1 MLRDED
7 RTLPDAAASGADR
20 VQGGEGMP
28 APRTAEFE
36 SALLSDAAEAAPKG
50 DAAPTPEARK
60 PEEEKP
66 HRSKDDGDEEKT
78 SKSKDETEDGKN
90 DDGDDD
96 ESDGEKKPG
105 FVKRHPFVV
114 AGIVLGLIVA
124 GVTFYFYWLTA
135 LHPFESTDDAFVDAR
150 EFAISPK
157 VAGYIASVPVTDNQF
172 VGAGSPIVQ
181 IDDRDYRIALE
192 QAEAQVSGAQATLEG
207 FASQIAA
214 QQAQVEEAKSQV
226 VQAEAQVKFAEQD
239 AARYQDLAARGA
251 GTVQQAQQSTS
262 NLQQQQANLA
272 RAQAAVTAAQKQI
285 TSIQSQQ
292 ANGTANLGLARA
304 QLDQARL
311 NLTYTTVVAAQAGRV
326 VRLSA
331 AKGAFAQSGQN
342 LSMFVPSD
350 MWITANY
357 KETQITDMRPGQP
370 VDIEVDAYPGRKLRG
385 HVDSVQPG
393 SGTAFSLLPAE
404 NATGNY
410 VKVVQRVPV
419 KIVFDDLPTDI
430 VIGPGMS
437 VVPRARVR

>member
-1 MLRDED
+1 MPAL
-7 RTLPDAAASGADR
+7 AAS
-20 VQGGEGMP
+20 
-28 APRTAEFE
+28 APGDAE
-36 SALLSDAAEAAPKG
+36 SALLSDAAETEARAPAVTPPG
-50 DAAPTPEARK
+50 DRPERRDDKPADDAKRKDDRDKDQQGDDEPEA
-60 PEEEKP
+60 
-66 HRSKDDGDEEKT
+66 
-78 SKSKDETEDGKN
+78 
-90 DDGDDD
+90 
-96 ESDGEKKPG
+96 KKPG
-105 FVKRHPFVV
+105 FVKRHPVIV
-114 AGIVLGLIVA
+114 AAIVLAVILAAVA
-124 GVTFYFYWLTA
+124 FFFYWLYA
-135 LHPFESTDDAFVDAR
+135 LHPYELTDDAFIDAR

-192 QAEAQVSGAQATLEG
+192 QAEAQVTGAQATLKG
-207 FASQIAA
+207 FESQIAA

-226 VQAEAQVKFAEQD
+226 VQAEAQLRFAEQD

-285 TSIQSQQ
+285 TSILSQQ
-292 ANGTANLGLARA
+292 ANGTANLALARA

-311 NLTYTTVVAAQAGRV
+311 NLTYTTVLAAQAGRV

-331 AKGAFAQSGQN
+331 AKGAYAQAGQN
-342 LSMFVPSD
+342 LSMFVPAD

-357 KETQITDMRPGQP
+357 KETQITDMKPGQP
-370 VDIEVDAYPGRKLRG
+370 VDIEFDAYPGRKLKG
-385 HVDSVQPG
+385 HIDSVQPG
-393 SGTAFSLLPAE
+393 SGTAFSLLPSE

-410 VKVVQRVPV
+410 VKVVQRIPV
-419 KIVFDDLPTDI
+419 KIVFDELPTDI

-437 VVPRARVR
+437 VVPSARVR